1 MKRHWSW
8 AVVALAAMGC
18 QQETTTGPAGTTS
31 TTPPTTTPSTPM
43 APSTTPAPSTTDP
56 ADPKKLTVMTKESH
70 TVTQGDTDNVLVTI
84 NRDNFDDAVTIKL
97 DGLPAG
103 VALQGTS
110 PVIAKGENSATLVL
124 NADATAAVGEHAI
137 QLTAEAPG
145 IEKNVQSF
153 KLKIV
158 AKN

>member
-1 MKRHWSW
+1 
-8 AVVALAAMGC
+8 
-18 QQETTTGPAGTTS
+18 
-31 TTPPTTTPSTPM
+31 
-43 APSTTPAPSTTDP
+43 
-56 ADPKKLTVMTKESH
+56 MTKESH
-70 TVTQGDTDNVLVTI
+70 TVTQGDTDNVLVTV

-103 VALQGTS
+103 VTLQGTS
-110 PVIAKGENSATLVL
+110 PVIAKGDNSATLVL
-124 NADATAAVGEHAI
+124 NADATAAVGDHTI

-153 KLKIV
+153 TLKIV